1 MGKIFSLKLYTVD
14 DDYIGFLRQKE
25 EKVMYNKSHSRPYV
39 GVVFTINE
47 FNYFVP
53 LTSPKTKH
61 ISMGNDID
69 FRKIAKGKY
78 GAINFNKMIPV
89 PDDCL
94 MLIDLDTAEPPYKYV
109 LWNQLKNVKK
119 DKDIICNTA
128 KELYWVCTKP
138 VDELTPH
145 EQAVKE
151 RCCDFLLLEELCKA
165 YYGDQKNVN
174 ADCE

>member
-47 FNYFVP
+47 LNYFVP

-109 LWNQLKNVKK
+109 LWNQLKK
-119 DKDIICNTA
+119 
-128 KELYWVCTKP
+128 
-138 VDELTPH
+138 
-145 EQAVKE
+145 
-151 RCCDFLLLEELCKA
+151 
-165 YYGDQKNVN
+165 
-174 ADCE
+174 CEKR